1 MEGTMIRSQLL
12 MACGLTVLGGVLPLT
27 AAEKIQEKGSRQSF
41 EVTSTEHMNFAPGG
55 TIRLNDSYGYLSVDG
70 WDEPEVEITLTKST
84 NAFYKPS
91 QEEEAK
97 ARLARIRITT
107 DRRSD
112 TELVITTIHA
122 SRMGNWAP
130 PLPRTTQAGVTTELR
145 IHAPRDSRL
154 VIHHDTGYVW
164 ISDITSDI
172 EVTSRTGDMIVMLP
186 VPGFY
191 SIDARTAAGSISSD
205 FTGMGRNRFL
215 FGNAFT
221 YTDERQSRRVFLR
234 MGRGSIT
241 VKKGP
246 PLGAYG
252 KD

>member
-1 MEGTMIRSQLL
+1 
-12 MACGLTVLGGVLPLT
+12 MAKWP
-27 AAEKIQEKGSRQSF
+27 
-41 EVTSTEHMNFAPGG
+41 
-55 TIRLNDSYGYLSVDG
+55 
-70 WDEPEVEITLTKST
+70 
-84 NAFYKPS
+84 
-91 QEEEAK
+91 
-97 ARLARIRITT
+97 
-107 DRRSD
+107 
-112 TELVITTIHA
+112 
-122 SRMGNWAP
+122 P
-130 PLPRTTQAGVTTELR
+130 PLPATTQAGVTVEYR